1 MRDVRIKGNGMANK
15 VLGAVIV
22 ALAVSGA
29 LGGITLYTKV
39 EVTSA
44 TLQEYRRQQEDI
56 RAEIKSMRDEIRI
69 ELRELRN
76 SLDNRK
82 GR

>member
-1 MRDVRIKGNGMANK
+1 MREVRIKDNGMANK

-39 EVTSA
+39 EVTSSA
-44 TLQEYRRQQEDI
+44 LMEYRRQQDDI
-56 RAEIKSMRDEIRI
+56 RGEIKAMREEIRN
-69 ELRELRN
+69 ELRDLRL
-76 SLDNRK
+76 SIDGRK
-82 GR
+82 R